1 MAAVQS
7 MRCDFGLRFS
17 LRAILMLLSIE
28 WTRGCMPRATQWR
41 LEISQEYN
49 SWEAYVYEF
58 IAYEGT
64 QGLNLTYSGDNC
76 TRPGYETSN
85 SGALA
90 FDGDSSTSWQT
101 CVYKIGGWVSFNL
114 AAPAAVT
121 NLCANQYDGG
131 HGNTVKAFHVQYWVN
146 GNWVLAWDTGAVGDM
161 GPGSVCLTSPVAA
174 CPLSPPVSPSPPRLP
189 HAPPPPPLAPGS
201 LCAETCIGASDG
213 LCDDGGP
220 GAEYTACQYGTD
232 CADCGVRRST
242 VLDPSQSPDPTP
254 SPSPDPSPSLD
265 PGPGPAPPPPPPPPH
280 RRHRTRRRPCRRLTS
295 LARPLSGASALPF
308 GW

>member
-1 MAAVQS
+1 MPTGRESCLCQAAARGGSVWARREREGTATLIRPRLPQGCRRKMAAVQS

-76 TRPGYETSN
+76 TRPGYETST

-90 FDGDSSTSWQT
+90 FDGVSSTSWQT

-146 GNWVLAWDTGAVGDM
+146 GNWVLAWDTGAVVATRL
-161 GPGSVCLTSPVAA
+161 SVASPFAA
-174 CPLSPPVSPSPPRLP
+174 CATAPSF
-189 HAPPPPPLAPGS
+189 GS
-201 LCAETCIGASDG
+201 WQ
-213 LCDDGGP
+213 P
-220 GAEYTACQYGTD
+220 
-232 CADCGVRRST
+232 VRRN
-242 VLDPSQSPDPTP
+242 L
-254 SPSPDPSPSLD
+254 
-265 PGPGPAPPPPPPPPH
+265 H
-280 RRHRTRRRPCRRLTS
+280 RRIGWPLRRRRPGRRVHCLPVRHRLRRLRR
-295 LARPLSGASALPF
+295 APQHRA
-308 GW
+308 